1 VDHIADAVKA
11 LSGCSSILVFT
22 GAGISTESGIP
33 DFRGPGGVWTRVDPE
48 EFTYSRYLS
57 NPDTRR
63 RGWAMRAE
71 SGVFDA
77 TPNAAHRAIAE
88 LWDGGLM
95 IACVTQNIDGLHQVA
110 GLPDEAVIELHGN
123 AHHTTCVSCG
133 SRQPTAVVLDRVA
146 GGEDDPTCTDC
157 GGILKP
163 DVVFFGEMMPE
174 REMMRAAMAAG
185 EADAVI
191 AVGSTLSVFPAAN
204 VPLEVAEAGHPFVIV
219 NRGPTE
225 LDDIATVRI
234 EGPAGDLL
242 PGIVRRLISGAA

>member
-1 VDHIADAVKA
+1 VDPITDAAQA
-11 LSGCSSILVFT
+11 LNGCSSILVFT

-33 DFRGPGGVWTRVDPE
+33 DFRGPDGVWTKVDPE
-48 EFTYSRYLS
+48 EFTYSRYLA
-57 NPDTRR
+57 NPDTRS

-71 SGVFDA
+71 SGVLDA
-77 TPNAAHRAIAE
+77 MPNAAHHAIVE

-95 IACVTQNIDGLHQVA
+95 IACVTQNIDGLHQAA
-110 GLPDEAVIELHGN
+110 GLPDNAVIELHGS
-123 AHHTTCVSCG
+123 AHNTICVSCG
-133 SRQPTAVVLDRVA
+133 SRQPTVLVLERVA
-146 GGEDDPTCTDC
+146 GGEDDPICTDC

-163 DVVFFGEMMPE
+163 DVIFFGEMMPG

-185 EADAVI
+185 EADAVL

-225 LDDIATVRI
+225 LDDVATVRVD
-234 EGPAGDLL
+234 GPAGELL
-242 PGIVRRLISGAA
+242 PGIVRRLIAEAT